1 MKGTKDE
8 RSPGV
13 WRLRVFIG
21 RDPVTG
27 NPRQVTR
34 TFRGTKKQADTA
46 LAQFVTEVANG
57 TVPVAASATLAKFL
71 DRWLDHIRPSRS
83 PSTIRGYRHKIERI
97 NAQLGGVRLDRLT
110 AQHLDRAYRVWLDE
124 GLHPSSVH
132 HLHRV
137 LSAALR
143 QAVKWGLLA
152 SAPTARATPPP
163 RRHTPTEVPSP
174 DVVQRLITTAEERGQ
189 PVLAAVIAVA
199 ATTGLRRGELAGLR
213 WTDLDL
219 DLGAGRL
226 YVRRSL
232 KNDIDGGWVV
242 GATKTHQVRRI
253 ALDQFTLAV
262 LRPHR
267 ARVERWASDAG
278 VEVAEDGYVFT
289 LDPSGRDPIKPDGL
303 SHSFAALCRKAGV
316 RGVTLHTL
324 RHFSASMLIASG
336 RDVRTIAGRLGHSD
350 ATTTL
355 RVYAHMVEGRDQ
367 DAADYLGSLLA
378 PAPSARTG
386 ARVKAALKAQA
397 PSVEDWTSAIVQ
409 IS

>member
-1 MKGTKDE
+1 VRGSKDE
-8 RSPGV
+8 RTPGV
-13 WRLRVFIG
+13 WRLRVFTG

-46 LAQFVTEVANG
+46 LAQFVTEVATG
-57 TVPVAASATLAKFL
+57 SVTLARTATVAEFL
-71 DRWLDHIRPSRS
+71 DRWLEHIQPDRS
-83 PSTIRGYRHKIERI
+83 PTTIKGYRHKVERI
-97 NAQLGGVRLDRLT
+97 NRQLGGIRLDRLT

-143 QAVKWGLLA
+143 QAVKWDLLA
-152 SAPTARATPPP
+152 VAPTARATPPP
-163 RRHTPTEVPSP
+163 RRHTPAEVPSP
-174 DVVQRLITTAEERGQ
+174 DVVQRLIATAEDRGQ
-189 PVLAAVIAVA
+189 PVLAVIIAVA

-213 WTDLDL
+213 WSDIDLD
-219 DLGAGRL
+219 AARL

-232 KNDIDGGWVV
+232 KNDIDSGWVV
-242 GATKTHQVRRI
+242 GPTKTHQIRRI
-253 ALDQFTLAV
+253 ALDQFTVSV
-262 LRPHR
+262 LRAHR
-267 ARVERWASDAG
+267 LEAETWAAQAG
-278 VEVAEDGYVFT
+278 VDIAEDGYAFT
-289 LDPSGRDPIKPDGL
+289 LDPSGHEPSKPDGL
-303 SHSFAALCRKAGV
+303 SHSFATLCRAADV
-316 RGVTLHTL
+316 RGVSLHTL

-378 PAPSARTG
+378 ANRPAVP
-386 ARVKAALKAQA
+386 AA
-397 PSVEDWTSAIVQ
+397 P
-409 IS
+409 

>member
-1 MKGTKDE
+1 MRGTKDE

-27 NPRQVTR
+27 NPKQVTR
-34 TFRGTKKQADTA
+34 TFRGNKKQADTA
-46 LAQFVTEVANG
+46 LAQFVTEVASG
-57 TVPVAASATLAKFL
+57 TVPVAASATLAEFL
-71 DRWLDHIRPSRS
+71 DRWLGDIQPHRS
-83 PSTIRGYRHKIERI
+83 PTTIKGYRHKIQRI
-97 NAQLGGVRLDRLT
+97 NARLGKLRLDRIT
-110 AQHLDRAYRVWLDE
+110 AQHLDRAYRAWLDE

-132 HLHRV
+132 HLHRI

-163 RRHTPTEVPSP
+163 RRHTPATIPTPE
-174 DVVQRLITTAEERGQ
+174 VVQQLILAAEARGQ

-213 WTDLDL
+213 WADIDLD
-219 DLGAGRL
+219 AGRL
-226 YVRRSL
+226 YVRQSL
-232 KNDIDGGWVV
+232 RNDIGGGYVV
-242 GATKTHQVRRI
+242 GPTKTHQVRRI
-253 ALDQFTLAV
+253 VLDEFTLTV
-262 LRPHR
+262 LRTHR
-267 ARVERWASDAG
+267 ANVERWAADAG
-278 VEVAEDGYVFT
+278 VDVVEDGYAFT
-289 LDPSGRDPIKPDGL
+289 LDPSGVSPIKPDGL
-303 SHSFAALCRKAGV
+303 SHSFSTLCQRAGV
-316 RGVTLHTL
+316 KGMSLHTL

-355 RVYAHMVEGRDQ
+355 RVYAHVVEGRDQ

-378 PAPSARTG
+378 GRRPALAT
-386 ARVKAALKAQA
+386 AALN
-397 PSVEDWTSAIVQ
+397 SAA
-409 IS
+409 SDN

>member
-1 MKGTKDE
+1 MRGSKDE

-13 WRLRVFIG
+13 WRLRVFTG

-46 LAQFVTEVANG
+46 LARFVTEVGNG
-57 TVPVAASATLAKFL
+57 SVALGTSATLAEFL
-71 DRWLDHIRPSRS
+71 ERWLDHIQPNRS
-83 PSTIRGYRHKIERI
+83 PTTIKGYRHKVERI
-97 NAQLGGVRLDRLT
+97 NKQLGGLRLDRLT
-110 AQHLDRAYRVWLDE
+110 AQHLDRAYRAWLDE

-143 QAVKWGLLA
+143 QAVKWGVLPA
-152 SAPTARATPPP
+152 APTARATPPP
-163 RRHTPTEVPSP
+163 RRHTPAEIPSP
-174 DVVQRLITTAEERGQ
+174 DIVQRLISTAEDRGQ
-189 PVLAAVIAVA
+189 PVLAVIVAVA

-213 WTDLDL
+213 WSDIDLD
-219 DLGAGRL
+219 AGRL
-226 YVRRSL
+226 QVRRSL
-232 KNDIDGGWVV
+232 KNDVEGGWVV
-242 GATKTHQVRRI
+242 GPTKTHQIRRI
-253 ALDQFTLAV
+253 ALDRFTLSV
-262 LRPHR
+262 LRAHR
-267 ARVERWASDAG
+267 SRVEQWADKAG
-278 VEVAEDGYVFT
+278 VDVVEDGYAFT
-289 LDPSGRDPIKPDGL
+289 LNPSGRDPSKPDGL
-303 SHSFAALCRKAGV
+303 SHSFAALCQAAGV
-316 RGVTLHTL
+316 RGVSLHTL

-378 PAPSARTG
+378 PARPAVPT
-386 ARVKAALKAQA
+386 A
-397 PSVEDWTSAIVQ
+397 T
-409 IS
+409 

>member
-1 MKGTKDE
+1 MRGTKDE

-27 NPRQVTR
+27 NPKQVTR

-46 LAQFVTEVANG
+46 LAQFLSEVTSGSAPLAGN
-57 TVPVAASATLAKFL
+57 ATLAEFL
-71 DRWLDHIRPSRS
+71 DRWLDHIKPNRS
-83 PSTIRGYRHKIERI
+83 PTTIKGYKHKIDRI
-97 NAQLGGVRLDRLT
+97 DKQLGGIRLDRLS
-110 AQHLDRAYRVWLDE
+110 AQHLDRTYRTWLEE

-137 LSAALR
+137 LSAALH

-163 RRHTPTEVPSP
+163 RRHTPKEIPTP
-174 DVVQRLITTAEERGQ
+174 DAVQKLIDTAEKRGQ
-189 PVLAAVIAVA
+189 PVMAALIAVA

-213 WTDLDL
+213 WSDIDLD
-219 DLGAGRL
+219 AGRL
-226 YVRRSL
+226 RVHRSL
-232 KNDIDGGWVV
+232 KNDIDGGWVL
-242 GATKTHQVRRI
+242 GPPKTHQVRRI
-253 ALDQFTLAV
+253 ALDEFTLTV
-262 LRPHR
+262 LRAHR
-267 ARVERWASDAG
+267 SRMEQAAAQAG
-278 VEVAEDGYVFT
+278 TDMAGDGYVFT
-289 LDPSGRDPIKPDGL
+289 LDPSGREPAKPDGL
-303 SHSFAALCRKAGV
+303 SHTFGALCRGAGIA
-316 RGVTLHTL
+316 GVTLHTL

-367 DAADYLGSLLA
+367 DAADYLGSLLSSA
-378 PAPSARTG
+378 PAHGWKTG
-386 ARVKAALKAQA
+386 QLTR
-397 PSVEDWTSAIVQ
+397 
-409 IS
+409 

>member
-1 MKGTKDE
+1 MRGTKDE

-46 LAQFVTEVANG
+46 LAQFVTEVTNG
-57 TVPVAASATLAKFL
+57 TVPLDASATLAEFL
-71 DRWLDHIRPSRS
+71 DRWVDHIRPNRS
-83 PSTIRGYRHKIERI
+83 PTTIKGYRHKIDRI
-97 NAQLGGVRLDRLT
+97 NKRLGGVRLDRLT
-110 AQHLDRAYRVWLDE
+110 AQHLDRVYRVWLDE

-143 QAVKWGLLA
+143 QAVKWGLLP

-163 RRHTPTEVPSP
+163 RRQTPSEIPTPE
-174 DVVQRLITTAEERGQ
+174 VVQRLIAAAEERGQ
-189 PVLAAVIAVA
+189 PILAVIIAVA

-213 WTDLDL
+213 WSDIDLD
-219 DLGAGRL
+219 AGRL
-226 YVRRSL
+226 HVRQSL
-232 KNDIDGGWVV
+232 KNDIDGGWVL
-242 GATKTHQVRRI
+242 GPTKTHQVRRI
-253 ALDQFTLAV
+253 ALDEFTLSV
-262 LRPHR
+262 LRRHR
-267 ARVERWASDAG
+267 SQVHQWAADAG
-278 VEVAEDGYVFT
+278 VEVAEDGYAFT
-289 LDPSGRDPIKPDGL
+289 LDPSGREPAKPDGL
-303 SHSFAALCRKAGV
+303 SHSFGNLCQAIGV
-316 RGVTLHTL
+316 RGVSLHTL

-367 DAADYLGSLLA
+367 DAADYLGRLLA
-378 PAPSARTG
+378 AASPVDTLPAGPPSSLAGRT
-386 ARVKAALKAQA
+386 K
-397 PSVEDWTSAIVQ
+397 TSQ
-409 IS
+409 LTR

>member
-1 MKGTKDE
+1 MRGTKEE

-27 NPRQVTR
+27 NPKQVTR
-34 TFRGTKKQADTA
+34 TFRGTKKQSDTA

-57 TVPVAASATLAKFL
+57 TVPVAASAPLGEFL
-71 DRWLDHIRPSRS
+71 DRWLEHIKPSRS
-83 PSTIRGYRHKIERI
+83 PTTIKGYRHKIERI
-97 NAQLGGVRLDRLT
+97 KAQLGGVRLDRLT
-110 AQHLDRAYRVWLDE
+110 AQHLDRTYRVWLDE

-143 QAVKWGLLA
+143 QAVKWDLLA

-163 RRHTPTEVPSP
+163 RRHTPAEIPSP
-174 DVVQRLITTAEERGQ
+174 EVVQRLINRAETRGQ
-189 PVLAAVIAVA
+189 PVLAVVVAVA

-213 WTDLDL
+213 WTDVDL
-219 DLGAGRL
+219 DAGRL
-226 YVRRSL
+226 YVRQSM

-242 GATKTHQVRRI
+242 GPTKTHQIRRI
-253 ALDQFTLAV
+253 ALDEFTLSV
-262 LRPHR
+262 LRAHR
-267 ARVERWASDAG
+267 ANVERWSCDAG
-278 VEVAEDGYVFT
+278 VDVADDGYAFT
-289 LDPSGRDPIKPDGL
+289 LDPSGREPIKPDGL
-303 SHSFAALCRKAGV
+303 SHSFAALCRAAGV
-316 RGVTLHTL
+316 RGVSLHTL

-378 PAPSARTG
+378 AGRPAVPAIATNG
-386 ARVKAALKAQA
+386 AGAG
-397 PSVEDWTSAIVQ
+397 
-409 IS
+409 